1 MSTYAQLRNRITDS
15 RIRVILIAPMF
26 ASLCSINSIA
36 TAREPEPAVEPVTS
50 SLLATATVT
59 VAPAG
64 RSDVA
69 EPHALRDVSM
79 FAVASPESREFQK
92 HDLIQIVVRET
103 SRVDT
108 RHQLDAEKEYSIDGS
123 IPRWPALSLRDLLD
137 LRIDPGRTGGR
148 PELELEFNKGFSGNG
163 RYRRQDDLT
172 ARLTAEVIEV
182 LPNGSLVLEARSHIK
197 TDEEES
203 TITVTG
209 ICRPE
214 DVTAANTI
222 LSNQIHDLKI
232 EKMHEGELKK
242 ANEKGIIAK
251 VLDTIFAF

>member
-1 MSTYAQLRNRITDS
+1 
-15 RIRVILIAPMF
+15 MF
-26 ASLCSINSIA
+26 AGLCSISSIA
-36 TAREPEPAVEPVTS
+36 TAREPEPADEPATS
-50 SLLATATVT
+50 SLLATATATAT
-59 VAPAG
+59 VAHAG
-64 RSDVA
+64 RSDAA

-108 RHQLDAEKEYSIDGS
+108 RHQLDAEKEYQIDGS

-137 LRIDPGRTGGR
+137 LRIDPGRTTGR

>member
-1 MSTYAQLRNRITDS
+1 MFDQLD
-15 RIRVILIAPMF
+15 P
-26 ASLCSINSIA
+26 
-36 TAREPEPAVEPVTS
+36 TAREPEPAVEPATS
-50 SLLATATVT
+50 SLLATATAT
-59 VAPAG
+59 VANTG
-64 RSDVA
+64 RSDAA

-108 RHQLDAEKEYSIDGS
+108 RHRLDADKEYKIDGK
-123 IPRWPALSLRDLLD
+123 IAKWPALSLSDLLD
-137 LRIDPGRTGGR
+137 LRINGGRTTDL
-148 PELELEFNKGFSGNG
+148 PQLDLQFNKEFAGDG

-197 TDEEES
+197 TDEEVS
-203 TITVTG
+203 TIKVTG

-222 LSNQIHDLKI
+222 LSNQLHDLKI

-242 ANEKGIIAK
+242 ANEKGLIAK

>member
-1 MSTYAQLRNRITDS
+1 MFDQLD
-15 RIRVILIAPMF
+15 
-26 ASLCSINSIA
+26 A
-36 TAREPEPAVEPVTS
+36 TAREPEPAVEPATS
-50 SLLATATVT
+50 SLLTTATTT
-59 VAPAG
+59 VAHAG
-64 RSDVA
+64 RSDA
-69 EPHALRDVSM
+69 DEPHALRDVSM

-123 IPRWPALSLRDLLD
+123 IPRWPDLSLRDLLD
-137 LRIDPGRTGGR
+137 LSIDAGRTTGR
-148 PELELEFNKGFSGNG
+148 PELELDFNKGFSGNG

-182 LPNGSLVLEARSHIK
+182 LPNDSLVLEARSHIK
-197 TDEEES
+197 TDEEEA
-203 TITVTG
+203 TIKVTG

-214 DVTAANTI
+214 DVTVANTI
-222 LSNQIHDLKI
+222 LSNQLHDLKI